1 MSKKVEDGL
10 ADHEA
15 IDRAFAAAGE
25 RARLMDLRMNMKAPS
40 WRNGKI
46 VYVSPRRRR
55 NGRKTNK

>member
-1 MSKKVEDGL
+1 MSKSVAERLK
-10 ADHEA
+10 DHAA
-15 IDRAFAAAGE
+15 IDKAFQDAAE
-25 RARLMDLRMNMKAPS
+25 DARLLYLRMRMKAPS